1 MDSLQIGALG
11 AARITPQALIRPARS
26 VPEAAVV
33 AVAARDRA
41 RADAFATR
49 HGVPVVHADYAALVD
64 DPALDAVY
72 VPLPNSLHAEWTVRA
87 IEAGKHVLCEKPFTA
102 NAEEAQRVAD
112 AAAASDRV
120 VMEAFHYRYHPVVD
134 RALDLLAAGTIGT
147 VRRVEARMCFP
158 LPRRGDIRFR
168 ADLAGG
174 ATMDAGCYAL
184 HCLRTLGPGEPTV
197 VAARA
202 RLRASDVDRAMTA
215 LLRYPNGATG
225 RMTCSLWSSD
235 VLGVSCVVHGDAGR
249 LRITNYVAPQYWHR
263 LSVRTATRRW
273 HERVAGEAS
282 YTHQLRA
289 FTTAALHGGPVLTP
303 ASDAVRTM
311 RLIDDVYRHAGLHPR

>member
-11 AARITPQALIRPARS
+11 AARITPAALVRPARE
-26 VPEAAVV
+26 VREAAVV

-49 HGVPVVHADYAALVD
+49 HGIPVVHADYAALVA

-72 VPLPNSLHAEWTVRA
+72 VPLPNSLHAEWTIRA

-120 VMEAFHYRYHPVVD
+120 VMEAFHYRYHPVVT
-134 RALDLLAAGTIGT
+134 RALDLLAAGTVGT

-158 LPRRGDIRFR
+158 LPRRTDIRFR

-202 RLRASDVDRAMTA
+202 RLRAPEVDRAMTA

-235 VLGVSCVVHGDAGR
+235 VLGLSCVVTGDAGR
-249 LRITNYVAPQYWHR
+249 LRITNFVAPQFWHR
-263 LSVRTATRRW
+263 LSVRTPTRRW
-273 HERVAGEAS
+273 HERVAGDAS

-303 ASDAVRTM
+303 AADAVPTM
-311 RLIDDVYRHAGLHPR
+311 RLVDDVYRRAGLHPR